1 MATPYVSSAAEASA
15 QAFASGTTGQ
25 LRSVTV
31 LNLAGGTRYVWIY
44 SGTSSAGTLIAGPF
58 PVAAGAGVSLSFG
71 DFGGANDV
79 TRSSNSALGRF
90 TNGCWI
96 ASSTSGTTFTA
107 GGSDFRINAE
117 AL

>member
-1 MATPYVSSAAEASA
+1 MIPYVSAAAEASA
-15 QAFASGTTGQ
+15 QAFAAGTSGQ
-25 LRSVTV
+25 LQTVTV
-31 LNLAGGTRYVWIY
+31 VNVAAGTRYVWIY

-58 PVAAGAGVSLSFG
+58 PIASGGGLTV
-71 DFGGANDV
+71 DFGDV
-79 TRSSNSALGRF
+79 TRPRGTHASLGRF

-117 AL
+117 VR